1 MVARGPTSFGA
12 TPTRR
17 TDGNRLN
24 PKVNAPRLGLLI
36 LRSFAEIS
44 LLSSVAVIRI
54 MKSLMTCGYSTSKL
68 ISGQRWL
75 SQTQPVCHPFPGQDI
90 LPACTRT

>member
-1 MVARGPTSFGA
+1 MVARGRTSFGA
-12 TPTRR
+12 TPTKP
-17 TDGNRLN
+17 TGGSRLN

-54 MKSLMTCGYSTSKL
+54 MKN
-68 ISGQRWL
+68 
-75 SQTQPVCHPFPGQDI
+75 
-90 LPACTRT
+90 